1 MKKLVYLCPVLLLAM
16 LVLVGAS
23 CEVTDTT
30 DTNTTTT
37 NEVTT
42 NTAVDTETAWTS
54 ATDAGTI
61 AETDVS
67 GTLNGED
74 FVLAHVQV
82 TNWDE
87 YYSWTFSD
95 TAPDSECGVVMDN
108 SAVNFSSKDI
118 QVGTFDATSDD
129 VEFDD
134 YSAYYHYE
142 QENGTPMS
150 VNVDWTGNIVVT
162 DFDETAG
169 TIEGYVDFEFDD
181 GLTAIS
187 GAFSGEV
194 CE

>member
-1 MKKLVYLCPVLLLAM
+1 MKKLIYLCPVLLLAV
-16 LVLVGAS
+16 LVFVGAS

-37 NEVTT
+37 NTVTT
-42 NTAVDTETAWTS
+42 NTTTATSEWTS
-54 ATDAGTI
+54 ATDQGTI
-61 AETDVS
+61 PSTDAS

-74 FVLAHVQV
+74 FTVVHVQIID
-82 TNWDE
+82 WDD
-87 YYSWTFSD
+87 YYNWTFSN
-95 TAPDSECGVVMDN
+95 TAPDSSCGVIIDD

-134 YSAYYHYE
+134 YSSYYHYE
-142 QENGTPMS
+142 QADGTPMS
-150 VNVDWTGNIVVT
+150 VNVDWTGTVVVT

-169 TIEGYVDFEFDD
+169 TIEGYVEFTFDD
-181 GLTAIS
+181 GLTAVS
-187 GAFSGEV
+187 GAFEGEV